1 MKSKSEFILKILE
14 VLDLKSVQE
23 SWGKFNLYFMRG
35 GSLRSGYGR
44 DTYTRVF

>member
-1 MKSKSEFILKILE
+1 MKSKSKLVLKILE
-14 VLDLKSVQE
+14 LLDLESVQK

-44 DTYTRVF
+44 DAYTRVF